1 MLRLKVFIAQILI
14 SPFRELIKSGQQSHP
29 ALCQKVFDMGR
40 DLIELL
46 SANHPDPLQFTQGIV
61 FQIPIGF
68 VRTLVPN
75 ISKMFFLLNDTEN
88 LEPIQKEKINR
99 LKATLKEMQQM
110 NDAWPGGYL
119 LRFNSLLY
127 DAILQLYQGFSM
139 EIVQADFDHK
149 SQVLARLTPILNYTA
164 QHYNE
169 PISIQDIADVAAFQ
183 PTYFCRFSKNIW
195 VSPFWSIK
203 MNSACPISSGIYFQ
217 RKTVFLIFW
226 SITAL
231 QITSCFAGCF
241 ISTSTLPRFSFA
253 ETSELL
259 PILNWEDGVIK
270 DERVT

>member
-1 MLRLKVFIAQILI
+1 M
-14 SPFRELIKSGQQSHP
+14 
-29 ALCQKVFDMGR
+29 
-40 DLIELL
+40 L

-110 NDAWPGGYL
+110 NDARPDGYL

-139 EIVQADFDHK
+139 EIVQA
-149 SQVLARLTPILNYTA
+149 A
-164 QHYNE
+164 
-169 PISIQDIADVAAFQ
+169 
-183 PTYFCRFSKNIW
+183 FSKNIW

-203 MNSACPISSGIYFQ
+203 MNSACPISPGIYFQ

-226 SITAL
+226 SITVL

-241 ISTSTLPRFSFA
+241 ISTSTLSRFSFA